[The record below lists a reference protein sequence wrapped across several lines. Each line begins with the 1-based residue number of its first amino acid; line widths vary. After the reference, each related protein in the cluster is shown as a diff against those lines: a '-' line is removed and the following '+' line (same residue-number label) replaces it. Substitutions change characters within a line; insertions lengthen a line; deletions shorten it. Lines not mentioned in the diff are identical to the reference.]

1 MIKFS
6 QEAHG
11 NENLVLVEMSEELC
25 ELQRLNHIYISV
37 SFVNLADSVW
47 TSATDVA
54 QEGNW
59 IWLGSNTPV
68 NITWAAGEPNGMINE
83 NCAII
88 SATLGFVDVTCENQ
102 AGLNQHVL
110 CEIV

>member
-6 QEAHG
+6 HEAHR
-11 NENLVLVEMSEELC
+11 NENLILMERCSC
-25 ELQRLNHIYISV
+25 PKNSRPLNLIYISV
-37 SFVNLADSVW
+37 TFVNWDDSVW

-68 NITWAAGEPNGMINE
+68 NITWTPGEPNGMVNE

-88 SATLGFVDVTCENQ
+88 SATLGFVDVACENQ
-102 AGLNQHVL
+102 AGLNKHVL